1 MPLDADRVQKPVRK
15 LRKLLKGFP
24 KQPAPEQIHDFRTR
38 AQRLQA
44 TVAALGLESKGNE
57 RRMLR
62 KLKRLRRRAG
72 KIRDMDVLIG
82 YVSGLHVDGERDCEV
97 QLLEHLGAE
106 RSRQAKKMWALVRT
120 YGRAVRR
127 RLKRS
132 AARLDQVLRKQ
143 NDRGPAEAMAT
154 ALQLSAQLGTPQ
166 HLDRKNLH
174 PYRLKVKE
182 LRYVLQMAGRAD
194 QQQFVKSLGAVKD
207 AIGEWHDWEELIAIA
222 NQVLDH
228 GQGCRLVAELS
239 RISDASFERAWSRT
253 NEMRKKYVM
262 SVGQRRPRAARKARK
277 KNGVTA
283 PVVTATAEIAA

>member
-1 MPLDADRVQKPVRK
+1 
-15 LRKLLKGFP
+15 
-24 KQPAPEQIHDFRTR
+24 
-38 AQRLQA
+38 
-44 TVAALGLESKGNE
+44 
-57 RRMLR
+57 
-62 KLKRLRRRAG
+62 
-72 KIRDMDVLIG
+72 MDVVIG

-97 QLLEHLGAE
+97 KLLEHLGAE
-106 RSRQAKKMWALVRT
+106 RSRQAKKMRALVRT
-120 YGRAVRR
+120 YGAAVRR

-132 AARLDQVLRKQ
+132 AAHLDQVLRKQ

-154 ALQLSAQLGTPQ
+154 ALQLSAQLGTPP

-194 QQQFVKSLGAVKD
+194 QQQFVNSLGAVKD

-228 GQGCRLVAELS
+228 GQGCRLVAELI
-239 RISDASFERAWSRT
+239 RISAARFELARSRT

-262 SVGQRRPRAARKARK
+262 SVGPRRPGAARKATK
-277 KNGVTA
+277 TNGLTA
-283 PVVTATAEIAA
+283 PLVTATSEIAA

>member
-1 MPLDADRVQKPVRK
+1 MPLDTDRIQKPVRK

-24 KQPAPEQIHDFRTR
+24 KQPAPDQIHDFRTR
-38 AQRLQA
+38 ARRLEA
-44 TVAALGLESKGNE
+44 TLEALGLGSRGNE

-72 KIRDMDVLIG
+72 KVRDMDVLIG
-82 YVSGLHVDGERDCEV
+82 HVSGLHVDGERDCEV
-97 QLLEHLGAE
+97 QLLERLGAE
-106 RSRQAKKMWALVRT
+106 RSRQGKKMWALVRT
-120 YGRAVRR
+120 CGAAVRR

-132 AARLDQVLRKQ
+132 AAHLDQVLRKQ
-143 NDRGPAEAMAT
+143 EDRGPAEAMAT

-182 LRYVLQMAGRAD
+182 LRYVLEMVGRAD
-194 QQQFVKSLGAVKD
+194 QQQFVNSLGAVKD

-228 GQGCRLVAELS
+228 GQGCRLVAELR
-239 RISDASFERAWSRT
+239 RISNAKFELACSRT
-253 NEMRKKYVM
+253 NEMRKKYVLG
-262 SVGQRRPRAARKARK
+262 VGQRRPGAARKARK
-277 KNGVTA
+277 TNGLTT
-283 PVVTATAEIAA
+283 PVVAATAQIAA